1 MLSPK
6 TVYLLFPYKIFL
18 ILLIPLTTY
27 TFQQTN
33 TYLFKQYPFPYHL
46 YIRNFHQSPNKKT
59 TNLDNNINKTKIV
72 TAIHTHHSHDSRTT
86 KNCQFSSN
94 NKSSFLPTSTHIR
107 PPNTAIA
114 HIWDNNI
121 VSTSYPITKN
131 QKIDHTLANRIIPNS
146 FQHNTVDSTII
157 LPSVVKKNINNKI
170 RRHSS
175 SK

>member
-1 MLSPK
+1 M
-6 TVYLLFPYKIFL
+6 YLFLLYNIF
-18 ILLIPLTTY
+18 IIILIPLTTY
-27 TFQQTN
+27 IFPQTN
-33 TYLFKQYPFPYHL
+33 LSLQTIPISLPSIHL
-46 YIRNFHQSPNKKT
+46 QFSPSTEQKT
-59 TNLDNNINKTKIV
+59 TNLDNNINNTKIV
-72 TAIHTHHSHDSRTT
+72 IAIHTPHTHDSRTT

-94 NKSSFLPTSTHIR
+94 NKSFFLPTSTHIR
-107 PPNTAIA
+107 PPNTVIA

-121 VSTSYPITKN
+121 VSTSYPITKK